1 MGKVVCSHW
10 KLMESNIYGRA
21 QLLSIRFLRH
31 FHSLQC
37 CRWVPAAVSEKAH
50 GDSSARN
57 GRILKADSC
66 LQWTTSIQEMFK
78 NTEIMDLY
86 VFFWIHLKSPLITTT
101 NKFDSTF
108 GQRFLAAIDP
118 LSQLVDSSCDLTET
132 PQQSLGAGERGDS
145 DPLDPCY
152 ENSLLGGS
160 EPFKNRIYCF
170 EDVFWGLNLTW
181 NIHKSSFTATNSC
194 SPLETPLL
202 GIAEVHL
209 WET

>member
-1 MGKVVCSHW
+1 M
-10 KLMESNIYGRA
+10 
-21 QLLSIRFLRH
+21 
-31 FHSLQC
+31 
-37 CRWVPAAVSEKAH
+37 SEKAH

-66 LQWTTSIQEMFK
+66 LQWPTSIQEMFK

-152 ENSLLGGS
+152 ENYLLGALNHLKTAS
-160 EPFKNRIYCF
+160 IVLKMY
-170 EDVFWGLNLTW
+170 FWGLNLT
-181 NIHKSSFTATNSC
+181 
-194 SPLETPLL
+194 
-202 GIAEVHL
+202 
-209 WET
+209 

>member
-1 MGKVVCSHW
+1 MLSVGSCRCERESTWWQQRQEW
-10 KLMESNIYGRA
+10 KDIEGG
-21 QLLSIRFLRH
+21 QLLTMANFYSRDVQKHRNYG
-31 FHSLQC
+31 SL
-37 CRWVPAAVSEKAH
+37 
-50 GDSSARN
+50 
-57 GRILKADSC
+57 
-66 LQWTTSIQEMFK
+66 F
-78 NTEIMDLY
+78 
-86 VFFWIHLKSPLITTT
+86 FFWIHLKSPLITTT